1 MNVNIDYILNSNQ
14 YYDSITYQDYIIKKL
29 INLCCD
35 NDYLEFKQKE
45 WNHINFHMNSAFYHY
60 SFDLNKY
67 KLFINKVIRRFCIK
81 IPTLVLS
88 SFYVNLYNQKYIL
101 TRKKFIIVYI
111 ASLIIADKYLNDYS
125 FETKTWSYITRFDK
139 KRMMDIELSFLKS
152 LDYRVHVDKDVFY
165 EYCAKFFK
173 YL

>member
-1 MNVNIDYILNSNQ
+1 
-14 YYDSITYQDYIIKKL
+14 
-29 INLCCD
+29 
-35 NDYLEFKQKE
+35 
-45 WNHINFHMNSAFYHY
+45 MNSAFYHY

-67 KLFINKVIRRFCIK
+67 KLIANKVIRRFCIK

-111 ASLIIADKYLNDYS
+111 ASLIIADKYLSNYS

-152 LDYRVHVDKDVFY
+152 LDYRSMLIKM
-165 EYCAKFFK
+165 FFMSIVLNFLSIYK
-173 YL
+173 TKI